1 MKKKNDDDDDD
12 GLLTIEINQKSE
24 KVIIIIFN

>member
-1 MKKKNDDDDDD
+1 MKKKNDDDDD